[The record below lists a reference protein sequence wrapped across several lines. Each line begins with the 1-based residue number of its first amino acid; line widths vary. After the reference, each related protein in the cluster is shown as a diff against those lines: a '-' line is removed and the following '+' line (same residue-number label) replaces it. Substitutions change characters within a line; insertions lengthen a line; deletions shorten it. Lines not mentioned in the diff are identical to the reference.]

1 MSLVTTTPALLTS
14 AATDLTALGL
24 SVDAANVAA
33 AAATTGVLAPAAE
46 GVSTAIAELFSA
58 HARSY
63 QALTAQ
69 AATFLEE
76 FLETLT
82 AGARAYASAEAA
94 IASSLQDLVS
104 EANASTQAFGRSLIA
119 GGSGVAGE
127 RLSEPTW
134 QSAPLV

>member
-1 MSLVTTTPALLTS
+1 M
-14 AATDLTALGL
+14 
-24 SVDAANVAA
+24 
-33 AAATTGVLAPAAE
+33 
-46 GVSTAIAELFSA
+46 STAIAELFSA